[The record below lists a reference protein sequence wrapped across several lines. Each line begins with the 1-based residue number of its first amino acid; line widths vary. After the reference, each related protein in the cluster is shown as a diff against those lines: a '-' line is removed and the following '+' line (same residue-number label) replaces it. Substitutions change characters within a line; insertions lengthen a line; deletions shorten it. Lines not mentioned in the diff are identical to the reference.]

1 MIRSQSTEFNST
13 TVEFA
18 TYNYETNRLFITF
31 ISGITYRYENVSNEI
46 YEKFM
51 ASDSAGRAIHLLLRN
66 NDDITA
72 VKETSEYE
80 S

>member
-18 TYNYETNRLFITF
+18 TYNFETNRMFVTF
-31 ISGITYRYENVSNEI
+31 KSGVTYRYENVTNEI

-51 ASDSAGRAIHLLLRN
+51 KSDSAGRAIHLLLRN
-66 NDDITA
+66 NDEITA

-80 S
+80 Q